1 MNLFLTRSRLTL
13 LLLALIW
20 LNKAHADAPQV
31 VIVVVIDQFANSYL
45 KTLDGHLMGGIHELL
60 SRGALYTNAYLPH
73 AIPTTA
79 AGHTTMSTAL
89 LAKENGI
96 VDNSWFLGSGQE
108 VRAMEGGRPE
118 GLMVDTI
125 NTSVCA
131 KQNRACYSFS
141 YKERAAMAMAGKDA
155 TAVWFDYSTGQF
167 PATTNSP
174 DWLENF
180 NKTHNP
186 HASGLVWHLTYSDQ
200 AHYQFPLAQNYRYAS
215 EPSIIERIKKQTAGT
230 NFFDTFEKTPATSQL
245 ILNLASTYI
254 HQALKQNPAAR
265 LLVWIS
271 LSNLDKI
278 GHIFGPDSLEAI
290 DTVYHMDQQLGTFMQ
305 DIKKLIAPS
314 KVLFALTADHGVMRI
329 PELIANQGGKRVLR
343 STITDAINEKV
354 FKQYKISNVVQE
366 FTGQSVYFDEN
377 KFANLGTKQRQAI
390 IQTAMEA
397 IRTVLGPKS
406 RVYETS
412 WLAAQKYATG
422 TLGWQL
428 QNSIYAG
435 RSGHLYVLPPQYTL
449 ITKYKGGTGHTTPYE
464 YDTHI
469 PLVLYWPGEI
479 EHKTITEKVWLPQLG
494 ATIAQVLGASV
505 TGKTTF
511 VPLPAIKKALKSRP
525 FAPSPLPFPP
535 LQNFLGC
542 NNTKTTTTPCP

>member
-1 MNLFLTRSRLTL
+1 MNLFLMRSRFTL
-13 LLLALIW
+13 LLIALIW
-20 LNKAHADAPQV
+20 LNEVHADAPQV
-31 VIVVVIDQFANSYL
+31 VIVIVIDQFANSYP
-45 KTLDGHLMGGIHELL
+45 KTLDGHLTGGIHELL
-60 SRGALYTNAYLPH
+60 GKGALYTNAYLPH
-73 AIPTTA
+73 AIPATA
-79 AGHTTMSTAL
+79 AGHTSMSTGK
-89 LAKENGI
+89 LAKEHGI
-96 VDNSWFLGSGQE
+96 VDNSWFLSSGQE
-108 VRAMEGGRPE
+108 VHAMEGGRPE

-125 NTSVCA
+125 NTFVCA

-141 YKERAAMAMAGKDA
+141 YKERAAIAMAGRDA
-155 TAVWFDYSTGQF
+155 TAIWFNDSTGQF
-167 PATTNSP
+167 ISSINNL
-174 DWLENF
+174 DWLKNF
-180 NKTHNP
+180 NKTHDP
-186 HASGLVWHLTYSDQ
+186 HASGLIWQLTYPDQ

-215 EPSIIERIKKQTAGT
+215 ESSVIERIKKQTVGT
-230 NFFDTFEKTPATSQL
+230 NFFDIFEKTPASSQL
-245 ILNLASTYI
+245 VLDLASTYI

-265 LLVWIS
+265 LLMWIS

-314 KVLFALTADHGVMRI
+314 KVLFALTADHGVMPI

-354 FKQYKISNVVQE
+354 FKQYKIPNVVQA

-377 KFANLGTKQRQAI
+377 KLANLDTKQRQAI
-390 IQTAMEA
+390 IQTAMET
-397 IRTVLGPKS
+397 IRTALGPKS

-428 QNSIYAG
+428 QNSIYVG

-469 PLVLYWPGEI
+469 PLILYWPGKI

-494 ATIAQVLGASV
+494 TTIAQVLGASV
-505 TGKTTF
+505 TDKTTLAH
-511 VPLPAIKKALKSRP
+511 LPAIKKALIARP
-525 FAPSPLPFPP
+525 FATLPLPFPP
-535 LQNFLGC
+535 LQIFF
-542 NNTKTTTTPCP
+542 